1 MERQILSK
9 FLFCCLQIFLFYCSQ
24 EFNKSNHKLSAN
36 LFPRR
41 QSESDEKTDANE
53 VVIRKEVNENCP
65 SFDTNEMP
73 SNAINTN
80 NSDKPSRIAGLV
92 LSRRTGFVVA
102 HQRGT
107 LMDIEIT

>member
-1 MERQILSK
+1 MPTYDIP
-9 FLFCCLQIFLFYCSQ
+9 LFYFRHDWSIENQ
-24 EFNKSNHKLSAN
+24 ECLSALSIGTKKRSTEN
-36 LFPRR
+36 VSQPR
-41 QSESDEKTDANE
+41 QCLLKQDQTNVSS
-53 VVIRKEVNENCP
+53 P
-65 SFDTNEMP
+65 HFDGNEMP

-80 NSDKPSRIAGLV
+80 NSDKASRIAGLV

>member
-1 MERQILSK
+1 MHYRH
-9 FLFCCLQIFLFYCSQ
+9 
-24 EFNKSNHKLSAN
+24 EFSKSNHKFSSNLSLKN
-36 LFPRR
+36 QKELEDRT
-41 QSESDEKTDANE
+41 DTKTISAKKERNEYNSNFDA
-53 VVIRKEVNENCP
+53 
-65 SFDTNEMP
+65 NEMP

>member
-1 MERQILSK
+1 MLALSIGGMK
-9 FLFCCLQIFLFYCSQ
+9 KSTENISSRSITESQ
-24 EFNKSNHKLSAN
+24 RVNDDFNG
-36 LFPRR
+36 
-41 QSESDEKTDANE
+41 
-53 VVIRKEVNENCP
+53 
-65 SFDTNEMP
+65 NEMP

-80 NSDKPSRIAGLV
+80 NSDKASRIAGLV

>member
-1 MERQILSK
+1 MLALSIGGMK
-9 FLFCCLQIFLFYCSQ
+9 KSTENISSRSIPETQRVNDD
-24 EFNKSNHKLSAN
+24 FNG
-36 LFPRR
+36 
-41 QSESDEKTDANE
+41 
-53 VVIRKEVNENCP
+53 
-65 SFDTNEMP
+65 NEMP

-80 NSDKPSRIAGLV
+80 NSDKASRIAGLV